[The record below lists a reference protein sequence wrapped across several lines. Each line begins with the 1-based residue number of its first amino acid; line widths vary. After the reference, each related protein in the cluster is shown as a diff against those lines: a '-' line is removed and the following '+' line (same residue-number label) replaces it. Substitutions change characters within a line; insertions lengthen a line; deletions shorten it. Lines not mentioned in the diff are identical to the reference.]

1 MSTFYDD
8 MAALADE
15 LLREFGKPLTLRRVV
30 QGSYD
35 PGSGTAGETF
45 TDYPGTGALFDY
57 ETLAAGQ
64 TWIPSTLIEVGDKQC
79 LLSPDGM
86 PLPTAGDKLVDGS
99 DVWQVQNVK
108 ALNPAGTPVLYE
120 LQLRRG

>member
-1 MSTFYDD
+1 MSFYDE

-30 QGSYD
+30 PGAYD
-35 PGSGTAGETF
+35 PSTGTAAETV
-45 TDYPGTGALFDY
+45 TNYPGTGALFDY
-57 ETLAAGQ
+57 ETLGAGQ

-79 LLSPDGM
+79 LLSPAGM
-86 PLPTAGDKLVDGS
+86 PLPTTGDKLVDGA

-108 ALNPAGTPVLYE
+108 AVNPAGTPVLYE
-120 LQLRRG
+120 LQIRR